1 MNILFFLKPKAS
13 LDYLYSDYTLRQAL
27 EQMEEHKYQVVPII
41 DRNGDYYGSISA
53 ADILFAIKKEPNFDI
68 KVAEKK
74 KLIEIDRTRSYQ
86 AINVNKDINELIRV
100 SLEQNF
106 VPVVDDRNKFIGIVT
121 RKDIIVSFLKKNVND
136 DGGTKW
142 KLQ

>member
-136 DGGTKW
+136 DGGTK
-142 KLQ
+142 